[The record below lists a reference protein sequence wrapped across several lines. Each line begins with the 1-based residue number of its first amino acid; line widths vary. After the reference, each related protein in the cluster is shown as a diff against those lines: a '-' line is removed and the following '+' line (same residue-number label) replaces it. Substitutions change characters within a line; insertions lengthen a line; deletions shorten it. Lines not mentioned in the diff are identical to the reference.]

1 MTCKIRRYLLLSL
14 CALTIAEIWA
24 QQQDYVK
31 SNYVKHEFKIP
42 MRDGKKLFTAVY
54 IPKDS
59 SKPYPIMLN
68 RTPYGVAPYG
78 TDNYP
83 SSLGPSDEL
92 GKDGFVFAY
101 QDVRGAMMSEGKF
114 INVRPVISQGTAKN
128 KTSDV
133 DESTDAYD
141 TIDWLV
147 RNVPNNNGC
156 VGMWGIS
163 YPGFYAASGMIHAHP
178 ALKAVSPQAPISDW
192 FIGDDFHHNGAFFL
206 AHAFGFLSSFGY
218 PRTML
223 TTQFHPRFEFPTPD
237 GYDFYLGMGPLPN
250 ANKRYLKDRVPF
262 WNEIMQHGAYDEF
275 WQARNL
281 RPHLKNIKPAVMTVG
296 GWYDAEDLF
305 GALAVYQ
312 AVEKS
317 SPDAYNILVMGPWFH
332 GGWARSDGSA
342 LGNIRFGSATSVFYS
357 REIEFPF
364 FTHFLKGAN
373 DPHLPEAFVFM
384 TGKNEWEMTR
394 HWPPEVA
401 DPQRLYF
408 GENGKL
414 SWENDSKASDDAF
427 DEYIS
432 DPAKPIPYTNEI
444 VTGMT
449 REYMVG
455 DQRFAARRTDV
466 LVYQT
471 DELKQDVLIAGPV
484 TPSLSISTT
493 GTDSDFVV
501 KLIDVYPDNMPD
513 KEIGQGNVRMSG
525 YQQLVRGEPFRGKFR
540 NSFTKPEPFVPGEI
554 TKIEFQ
560 MPDVYHAFR
569 KGHRIMVQVQS
580 SWFPLVDLNPQKF
593 VDIYSAKPED
603 FRKATQRVY
612 RSKSAPSFII
622 LNQIK

>member
-1 MTCKIRRYLLLSL
+1 MTHTMRCYLFLGL
-14 CALTIAEIWA
+14 CALTTAEIWT
-24 QQQDYVK
+24 QPSDYVK
-31 SNYVKHEFKIP
+31 ANYVKHEYKIP
-42 MRDGKKLFTAVY
+42 MRDGKKLFAAVY
-54 IPKDS
+54 VPKDS
-59 SKPYPIMLN
+59 TKPYPIMLN
-68 RTPYGVAPYG
+68 RTPYSVAPYG
-78 TDNYP
+78 EDNYP
-83 SSLGPSDEL
+83 ASLGPSDEL
-92 GKDGFVFAY
+92 GKDGFIFAY

-114 INVRPVISQGTAKN
+114 INVTPVISQEGGEHSPSA
-128 KTSDV
+128 V

-147 RNVPNNNGC
+147 KNISNNNGR

-163 YPGFYAASGMIHAHP
+163 YPGFYAASGMIDAHP

-218 PRTML
+218 PRDGL

-237 GYDFYLGMGPLPN
+237 GYDFYLRTSPLPN
-250 ANKRYLKDRVPF
+250 VDERYLKNKVPF
-262 WNEIMQHGAYDEF
+262 WDEIMQHGNYDEF

-281 RPHLKNIKPAVMTVG
+281 RPHLRNIKPAVMTVG

-312 AVEKS
+312 SVEKS

-332 GGWARSDGSA
+332 GGWARSDGSS
-342 LGNIRFGSATSVFYS
+342 LGNIRFGSDTAVFYS

-373 DPHLPEAFVFM
+373 DPHLPEASVFM
-384 TGKNEWEMTR
+384 TGKNEWEMER

-401 DPQRLYF
+401 SPQKLYF
-408 GENGKL
+408 CENGKL
-414 SWENDSKASDDAF
+414 SWEADSEAPVDAF

-432 DPAKPIPYTNEI
+432 DPAKPVPYTEEI
-444 VTGMT
+444 VTGMI

-466 LVYQT
+466 LTYQT
-471 DELKQDVLIAGPV
+471 DELKQDILIAGPI
-484 TPSLSISTT
+484 TPSLSVSTT

-513 KEIGQGNVRMSG
+513 NVTDQGNIRMG
-525 YQQLVRGEPFRGKFR
+525 GFQQLLRGEPFRGKFR
-540 NSFTKPEPFVPGEI
+540 NSFTKPEPLVPGKV

-580 SWFPLVDLNPQKF
+580 SWFPLVDLNPQQF
-593 VDIYSAKPED
+593 VDIYHAKPED
-603 FRKATQRVY
+603 FRKATQRLY
-612 RSKSAPSFII
+612 HSKNAPSVLF
-622 LNQIK
+622 LNVLR